1 MEELVNLSFKNG
13 CTHFLEMSGG
23 SINPTE
29 MVASLINQKS
39 SIVEGIQY
47 AQEMI
52 DGSMTLFVL
61 TPKGI
66 FAARDK
72 LGRTP
77 IVIGKK

>member
-66 FAARDK
+66 FASSRQTWSYSDCY
-72 LGRTP
+72 R
-77 IVIGKK
+77 

>member
-39 SIVEGIQY
+39 SIVEGIQVCPGNDRWFY
-47 AQEMI
+47 R
-52 DGSMTLFVL
+52 LFSY
-61 TPKGI
+61 
-66 FAARDK
+66 
-72 LGRTP
+72 
-77 IVIGKK
+77 